1 MRIKNLEEQ
10 GCDWSDFNAA
20 MAKGFQWGDEPPVGV
35 FYKSADILC
44 LQGLDSVLAD
54 GGPLAFRK
62 LGVSANRPPLS
73 WKSCSTKNYGKRSE
87 GSVAVRL
94 VR

>member
-20 MAKGFQWGDEPPVGV
+20 MAKEFQWGDEPPVGV

-54 GGPLAFRK
+54 VGPLAFRK
-62 LGVSANRPPLS
+62 LGVSREQAAALL
-73 WKSCSTKNYGKRSE
+73 E
-87 GSVAVRL
+87 EL
-94 VR
+94 L